1 MRTSTSYTQL
11 RVRIYTLGSSVKKKN
26 WLYTQIKMKRFLLL
40 LVVSISLT
48 SLSFV
53 QAIEIPKWIVGTW
66 SNTAESNTENKETFI
81 FTTNKIYFIK
91 GLSFIKSKKD

>member
-1 MRTSTSYTQL
+1 
-11 RVRIYTLGSSVKKKN
+11 
-26 WLYTQIKMKRFLLL
+26 MKRFLLL